1 MHISVGLTG
10 IAMVAFAA
18 NSLLCRM
25 ALANTTIDP
34 GLFTAIRLI
43 SGAVCLLTLV
53 FMSNKNW
60 LRPSFALQNIARQTS
75 VVGAICLFVYALG
88 FSYAYISMSTG
99 TGALLLFGAVQITM
113 ITRGLLSGERF
124 RLLQWIGFLLAFTG
138 LVILLL
144 PGASAPPVISAV
156 LMISAG
162 IAWGVYSLIGKK
174 STAPLLL
181 STGNFVLA
189 SVLIIPLIVWLALT
203 STWQWNTQGAL
214 YGLASGMLASG
225 LGYAIWYK
233 ALPLLHSTTA
243 ATVQLS
249 VPVIATAMG
258 WMFLGEVIGLQIII
272 ASIMSLGGIWL
283 VIAKRA

>member
-113 ITRGLLSGERF
+113 ITRGLVSGERF

-144 PGASAPPVISAV
+144 PGASAPPFISAV

-162 IAWGVYSLIGKK
+162 VAWGVYSLIGKK